1 MRKENLTYYF
11 SVEGQTE
18 KMYLDWLQS
27 CINKSSEAKY
37 TVKLDTKVEKDPVSR
52 VKRMSVLGRT
62 EITHVF
68 DRESEDP
75 IHTRQ
80 FEKTLCSMKEAQRLG
95 KDIKYVLGY
104 SNFTFELWIIL
115 HKADCNGA
123 KAHRQQYLAPLNAA
137 FHEHFNSLDEY
148 KREDNFQRIL
158 KQLSL
163 GDVKEAIR
171 RSEQLMQHNDECF
184 ERKQY
189 KGYSFYAE
197 NPSLSIWESIKK
209 ILHGCGLL

>member
-1 MRKENLTYYF
+1 
-11 SVEGQTE
+11 
-18 KMYLDWLQS
+18 
-27 CINKSSEAKY
+27 
-37 TVKLDTKVEKDPVSR
+37 
-52 VKRMSVLGRT
+52 
-62 EITHVF
+62 
-68 DRESEDP
+68 
-75 IHTRQ
+75 
-80 FEKTLCSMKEAQRLG
+80 MK
-95 KDIKYVLGY
+95 LGY

-163 GDVKEAIR
+163 DDVKEAIR